1 MENMLRNTLGTHWEL
16 KGNITWKNEK
26 KSSSTPP
33 PPQKE
38 FYLNRRSSTQFE
50 EGLITL

>member
-16 KGNITWKNEK
+16 KGNIAWKNEK